1 LGGIASP
8 ETWLNRRSWGG
19 FFVLQITLEVAR
31 PLDDY
36 DLQNVKLGLGG
47 DHQRVNA
54 ALAIALC
61 KQWVM
66 TRAPSE
72 NITQL
77 QKVNNPC

>member
-1 LGGIASP
+1 
-8 ETWLNRRSWGG
+8 
-19 FFVLQITLEVAR
+19 
-31 PLDDY
+31 
-36 DLQNVKLGLGG
+36 VKLGLGG

-66 TRAPSE
+66 TRDPSE
-72 NITQL
+72 NVTQL